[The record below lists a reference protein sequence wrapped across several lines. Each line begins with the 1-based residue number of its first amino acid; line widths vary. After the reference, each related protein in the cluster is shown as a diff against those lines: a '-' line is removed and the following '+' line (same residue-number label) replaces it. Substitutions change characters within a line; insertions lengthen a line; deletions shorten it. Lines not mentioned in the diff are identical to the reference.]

1 MQVHSSSVSPAV
13 AMSAKRPHSKPP
25 NPTQGPP
32 LSDTE
37 AKLTCANVR
46 SLLASLR
53 VVEDPL
59 VASWLLSNARHTF
72 HHNAAIPPRAFDTSV
87 AVNAQQRV
95 NAQGFPQDTPSAC
108 ADGDAQAGKDLL
120 LVPVTVVGT
129 KLLGYSF
136 GGASENTF
144 DLDVCPYG
152 CPSNAFLPH
161 HVGRFC
167 FDVRYNDLLIVA
179 HHITTRC
186 TGVISIRGGT
196 QRERSLYIIPPGQY
210 DKTHLPQRV
219 LSMTNGVETR
229 ISSNPKYQFAVG
241 AQGSGEWKWV
251 IEALARLERM
261 LKGRFTCTNMRRD
274 DMHEQSG
281 EVMNRRTGSMEADF
295 DVKDAVGM
303 RVFREMATRA
313 YYSYM
318 SAVSRANAAVN
329 LSVASSTSAPSGE
342 PSSSSGPSSDANQPH
357 SGRTWYG

>member
-1 MQVHSSSVSPAV
+1 
-13 AMSAKRPHSKPP
+13 MSAKRPHANLSNAAQK
-25 NPTQGPP
+25 PP

-46 SLLASLR
+46 SLIASFR

-59 VASWLLSNARHTF
+59 VASWLLANARHTF
-72 HHNAAIPPRAFDTSV
+72 HHNAAIPSRAFDNSI

-95 NAQGFPQDTPSAC
+95 NAQGFPKDTPSCCPDDA
-108 ADGDAQAGKDLL
+108 AQAGKDLL
-120 LVPVTVVGT
+120 LVPVRVVGT

-136 GGASENTF
+136 GGASENTS
-144 DLDVCPYG
+144 DRDVCPYG

-161 HVGRFC
+161 YVGRFC

-179 HHITTRC
+179 HHIAARC

-196 QRERSLYIIPPGQY
+196 QRERSLYVIPPGQY
-210 DKTHLPQRV
+210 DKTRLPQCV
-219 LSMTNGVETR
+219 LSLTNGVETR
-229 ISSNPKYQFAVG
+229 VNSNPKYQFAVG
-241 AQGSGEWKWV
+241 AQGTGEWRWV

-261 LKGRFTCTNMRRD
+261 LKGRFTCANMRRD
-274 DMHEQSG
+274 DMDGQSG
-281 EVMNRRTGSMEADF
+281 EVMNRRTGTMEADF

-318 SAVSRANAAVN
+318 SAVSRANTVMN
-329 LSVASSTSAPSGE
+329 LSAASSTSAPSGE
-342 PSSSSGPSSDANQPH
+342 ASSSSDPTSDPNHPFFGFQQH
-357 SGRTWYG
+357 G